1 MIVGHGQTIT
11 QPLKVCPVEVT
22 LVERKLAEPD
32 PVRLLN
38 VLHRA
43 ARREGWALARRTI
56 KGVLGTA
63 AFMTSREIAQ
73 NVVTM
78 NSLGIAP

>member
-1 MIVGHGQTIT
+1 MIDGHGQTIT

-43 ARREGWALARRTI
+43 ARGEGWPLARRTI
-56 KGVLGTA
+56 KGALGTA
-63 AFMTSREIAQ
+63 AVVPSREIVQ